1 MLPFIAL
8 VCFYKFGDS
17 MVSSLIGPF
26 LRDTGLTKESI
37 AIMKGTVGSLASLA
51 GAGLGGWMA
60 YRAGRRGT
68 LFACGVMQSL
78 SLLLYVAAAAG
89 LGGVGLL
96 WVATVT
102 EHLLGS
108 MATVALFTLMM
119 DASDPEHAGTDYT
132 LLACAV
138 VVRDGA
144 RELRGRG
151 DRRCGG
157 LCREFH
163 ARASSC
169 RSQGASC
176 WCAALDRR
184 AGSGTHAAGL
194 DCGLTASPHDRG
206 IFAYAARAAVEVRM
220 QDLRQYVIDI
230 PDFPK
235 PGILFRD
242 ISPLLR
248 RHFGATIEAIEGLF
262 SEDEWQSVDAVAGIE
277 SRGFILASAL
287 AERRDKGFVPIR
299 KKGKLP
305 PPVVDIAYDLE
316 YGTGVLEMQAGQ
328 GRLLLIDDVLATGG
342 TLTASVALSRQAGYS
357 IQGVGV
363 LIDIGIA
370 PGFRCNDH
378 EPRVVLQY
386 G

>member
-1 MLPFIAL
+1 
-8 VCFYKFGDS
+8 
-17 MVSSLIGPF
+17 
-26 LRDTGLTKESI
+26 
-37 AIMKGTVGSLASLA
+37 
-51 GAGLGGWMA
+51 
-60 YRAGRRGT
+60 
-68 LFACGVMQSL
+68 
-78 SLLLYVAAAAG
+78 
-89 LGGVGLL
+89 
-96 WVATVT
+96 
-102 EHLLGS
+102 
-108 MATVALFTLMM
+108 
-119 DASDPEHAGTDYT
+119 
-132 LLACAV
+132 
-138 VVRDGA
+138 
-144 RELRGRG
+144 
-151 DRRCGG
+151 
-157 LCREFH
+157 
-163 ARASSC
+163 
-169 RSQGASC
+169 
-176 WCAALDRR
+176 
-184 AGSGTHAAGL
+184 
-194 DCGLTASPHDRG
+194 
-206 IFAYAARAAVEVRM
+206 M
-220 QDLRQYVIDI
+220 QDLRQYVIDV

-248 RHFGATIEAIEGLF
+248 RHFGATIEAIEALF
-262 SEDEWQSVDAVAGIE
+262 SEEEWRSVDAVAGIE

-342 TLTASVALSRQAGYS
+342 TLSASVALSRQAGYS
-357 IQGVGV
+357 IQGIGV